1 MERLDEGLV
10 LAPGPFRHDLRM
22 SFLTHCPTAYQSF
35 VAEPYTPNI
44 GATLHG
50 LDLSQPLSDLA
61 QTELKAALARYE
73 VIFFRDQ
80 TLTPAQQVAFTRSFG
95 KVNEVKAFFPR
106 VASQP
111 EIEVVEST
119 AERPAANNNW
129 HADITW
135 QANPPIGTSL
145 YAQVIPASGGD
156 TVWASMTRVYEGLPD
171 DFKAY
176 LETLSAMHTWEI
188 SGWTEY
194 LLRQDATG
202 DQLQAA
208 RAKFPPVTHPVVRV
222 HPVTGKKILYVNPT
236 FTTHIHGLPRTQ
248 SDALL
253 AQLFGLITAP
263 EVQARF
269 CWQPHSLAVWDNRS
283 TQHYAVADFYPQH
296 RKLHRVTFTAD
307 RAF

>member
-1 MERLDEGLV
+1 
-10 LAPGPFRHDLRM
+10 M
-22 SFLTHCPTAYQSF
+22 SSPIQTSAAYQSF
-35 VAEPYTPNI
+35 VAKPFTPNI

-50 LDLSQPLSDLA
+50 LDLSQSLSDLA

-80 TLTPAQQVAFTRSFG
+80 KLTTAQQVAFTRSFG
-95 KVNEVKAFFPR
+95 HVQEVKAFFPR

-111 EIEVVEST
+111 EIEIVEST

-129 HADITW
+129 HSDITW

-156 TVWASMTRVYEGLPD
+156 TVWASMTTAYDALPA

-176 LETLSAMHTWEI
+176 LETLSAMHTWEVT
-188 SGWTEY
+188 GWTEY

-202 DQLQAA
+202 EQLQAA
-208 RAKFPPVTHPVVRV
+208 RAKYPPVTHPVVRV

-236 FTTHIHGLPRTQ
+236 FTTHIHGLPRAQ

-253 AQLFGLITAP
+253 AQLFALITAP
-263 EVQARF
+263 EVQARWR
-269 CWQPHSLAVWDNRS
+269 WQPDTLAVWDNRS

-296 RKLHRVTFTAD
+296 RKLHRITFTAD
-307 RAF
+307 QAF

>member
-1 MERLDEGLV
+1 MVHSIQLPHVYE
-10 LAPGPFRHDLRM
+10 
-22 SFLTHCPTAYQSF
+22 SF
-35 VAEPYTPNI
+35 VATPFTPNI

-61 QTELKAALARYE
+61 QTELKDALARFE

-80 TLTPAQQVAFTRSFG
+80 VLTPAQQVAFTRSFG
-95 KVNEVKAFFPR
+95 QVNEVKAFFPR
-106 VASQP
+106 VESQP
-111 EIEVVEST
+111 EIEIVEST

-129 HADITW
+129 HSDITW

-156 TVWASMTRVYEGLPD
+156 TVWASMTTAYEALPA

-176 LETLSAMHTWEI
+176 LETLSAMHNWEVT
-188 SGWTEY
+188 GWTEY

-202 DQLQAA
+202 EQLQAA
-208 RAKFPPVTHPVVRV
+208 RAKYPPVTHPVVRV

-236 FTTHIHGLPRTQ
+236 FTTHIHGLPRMQ

-253 AQLFGLITAP
+253 TQLFALITAP
-263 EVQARF
+263 EIQARF
-269 CWQPHSLAVWDNRS
+269 RWQAHSLAVWDNRS
-283 TQHYAVADFYPQH
+283 TQHYAVMDYPPCH
-296 RKLHRVTFTAD
+296 RKME
-307 RAF
+307 RAGIIGHKPY

>member
-1 MERLDEGLV
+1 MIT
-10 LAPGPFRHDLRM
+10 P
-22 SFLTHCPTAYQSF
+22 THSPQGYTSF

-44 GATLHG
+44 GATLQG
-50 LDLSQPLSDLA
+50 LDLSQPLNA
-61 QTELKAALARYE
+61 TVQAELKAALAQYE

-80 TLTPAQQVAFTRSFG
+80 TLSPAQQVAFTRSFG
-95 KVNEVKAFFPR
+95 HVNEVKAFFPR
-106 VASQP
+106 IEAQP
-111 EIEVVEST
+111 EVEIVEST
-119 AERPAANNNW
+119 AERPGASNNW

-135 QANPPIGTSL
+135 QDNPPVGTSL
-145 YAQVIPASGGD
+145 YAQVIPAHGGD
-156 TVWASMTRVYEGLPD
+156 TVWASMTKAYEHLPH

-194 LLRQDATG
+194 LLRQDASG
-202 DQLQAA
+202 KQLQAA
-208 RAKFPPVTHPVVRV
+208 RAKFPPVKHPVVRV

-236 FTTHIHGLPRTQ
+236 FTTHILGMSRTQ
-248 SDALL
+248 SDAIL
-253 AQLFGLITAP
+253 AQLFALITAP

-269 CWQPHSLAVWDNRS
+269 RWQPNALAVWDNRS

-296 RKLHRVTFTAD
+296 RKLHRITFTAD

>member
-1 MERLDEGLV
+1 MTLSSHSS
-10 LAPGPFRHDLRM
+10 A
-22 SFLTHCPTAYQSF
+22 AYQTF

-50 LDLSQPLSDLA
+50 LDLSQPLSELA
-61 QTELKAALARYE
+61 QTELKAALAQFE

-80 TLTPAQQVAFTRSFG
+80 VLTPAQQVAFTRSFG
-95 KVNEVKAFFPR
+95 QVNEVKAFFPR
-106 VASQP
+106 VESQP
-111 EIEVVEST
+111 EIEIVEST

-129 HADITW
+129 HSDITW

-156 TVWASMTRVYEGLPD
+156 TVWASMTTAYEGLPA

-176 LETLSAMHTWEI
+176 LETLSAMHTWEVT
-188 SGWTEY
+188 GWTEY

-202 DQLQAA
+202 EQLQAA
-208 RAKFPPVTHPVVRV
+208 RAKYPPVTHPVVRV
-222 HPVTGKKILYVNPT
+222 HPITGKKILYVNPT
-236 FTTHIHGLPRTQ
+236 FTTHIHGLPRPQ

-269 CWQPHSLAVWDNRS
+269 RWQDHSLAVWDNRS

-307 RAF
+307 RTF

>member
-1 MERLDEGLV
+1 MI
-10 LAPGPFRHDLRM
+10 
-22 SFLTHCPTAYQSF
+22 FLPHSSAAYQSF

-50 LDLSQPLSDLA
+50 LNLSQPLGDLA

-80 TLTPAQQVAFTRSFG
+80 VLTPAQQVAFTRIFG
-95 KVNEVKAFFPR
+95 QVNEVKAFFPR
-106 VASQP
+106 AESQP
-111 EIEVVEST
+111 DIEIVEST

-135 QANPPIGTSL
+135 QANPPMGTSL
-145 YAQVIPASGGD
+145 YAQVVPASGGD
-156 TVWASMTRVYEGLPD
+156 TVWASMTGAYTDLPA

-176 LETLSAMHTWEI
+176 LETLSAMHTWEVT
-188 SGWTEY
+188 GWTEY
-194 LLRQDATG
+194 LLRQDITG
-202 DQLQAA
+202 KQLQAA
-208 RAKFPPVTHPVVRV
+208 RAKYPPVTHPVVRV

-236 FTTHIHGLPRTQ
+236 FTTHIHGLPRVQ

-253 AQLFGLITAP
+253 AQLFARITAP
-263 EVQARF
+263 EIQARLR
-269 CWQPHSLAVWDNRS
+269 WQANTLAVWDNRS

-307 RAF
+307 RTF

>member
-1 MERLDEGLV
+1 MVHSIQLPHVYE
-10 LAPGPFRHDLRM
+10 
-22 SFLTHCPTAYQSF
+22 SF
-35 VAEPYTPNI
+35 VAKPFTPNI

-80 TLTPAQQVAFTRSFG
+80 VLTPAQQVAFTRSFG
-95 KVNEVKAFFPR
+95 QVNEVKAFFPR
-106 VASQP
+106 VESQP
-111 EIEVVEST
+111 EIEIVEST

-129 HADITW
+129 HSDITW

-156 TVWASMTRVYEGLPD
+156 TVWASMTTAYESLPA

-176 LETLSAMHTWEI
+176 LETLSAMHTWEVT
-188 SGWTEY
+188 GWTEY

-202 DQLQAA
+202 EQLQAA
-208 RAKFPPVTHPVVRV
+208 RAKYPPVTHPVVRV

-236 FTTHIHGLPRTQ
+236 FTTHIHGLPRKQ

-307 RAF
+307 HAF

>member
-1 MERLDEGLV
+1 MPDL
-10 LAPGPFRHDLRM
+10 FWHDRKMTL
-22 SFLTHCPTAYQSF
+22 STHSTAEYPSF

-50 LDLSQPLSDLA
+50 LDLSQPLSDWVQA
-61 QTELKAALARYE
+61 DLKAALARYE

-80 TLTPAQQVAFTRSFG
+80 VLTPAQQVAFTRSFG
-95 KVNEVKAFFPR
+95 QVNEVKAFFPR

-119 AERPAANNNW
+119 AERPGASNNW

-156 TVWASMTRVYEGLPD
+156 TVWASMTKAYAALPA
-171 DFKAY
+171 DFQAY
-176 LETLSAMHTWEI
+176 LETLSAMHTWEV

-194 LLRQDATG
+194 LLRQDVRG

-253 AQLFGLITAP
+253 TQLFALITAP

-269 CWQPHSLAVWDNRS
+269 RWQPNALAVWDNRS
-283 TQHYAVADFYPQH
+283 TQHCAVADFYPQH
-296 RKLHRVTFTAD
+296 RKLHRITFTAD